1 MDAPVDPPLA
11 RAPDWLSSAGIDD
24 MRVLTIPQWCALNQI
39 SKSTGDRI
47 LKSGKGPKVVQL
59 STRRRGIRVID
70 NRKWQEAI
78 AR

>member
-1 MDAPVDPPLA
+1 MTDVD
-11 RAPDWLSSAGIDD
+11 WISAAGLDD
-24 MRVLTIPQWCALNQI
+24 MRVLTFAQWCEVNHI
-39 SKSTGDRI
+39 SESTGDRI

-70 NRKWQEAI
+70 NRKWQEAN

>member
-1 MDAPVDPPLA
+1 MDAPTDRPLTQ
-11 RAPDWLSSAGIDD
+11 APDWMSSAGIDD
-24 MRVLTIPQWCALNQI
+24 MRVMTIAQWCAVNQI

-70 NRKWQEAI
+70 NRKWQEAN
-78 AR
+78 AS